1 MNDCITIRH
10 ELSCF
15 SVTKEPELVTSKT
28 GKEIY
33 VTRGI
38 STAPGPSGCPVCGSA
53 MHRHGKREMKIQ
65 DIDLLGHLHIIIVAY
80 DRYCCSSEECNH
92 TQMQEIRFKEPGHF
106 ITKRMGRRIRI
117 RLNCGAGISETARLL
132 SVHPNIIREIDK
144 ANLKAMLDGRKTP
157 ICEYIGIDEFKL
169 HKGHRYAT
177 VVTDLKSGHVLFLEA
192 GKSKEQAYHFFSLMG
207 DEWMRHV
214 KAVAM
219 DMNAQYDSAFRER
232 WPGIRIVY
240 DHFHLVKMYNDT
252 VLTAIRRRKQ
262 REMLENG
269 NEEGYTLLKNSRYLL
284 LSRMDTLR
292 EMDREAHENNIR
304 LHALYLDKGKP
315 LPPGERI
322 RSPYKEKRLSDILAA
337 NEDLSVC
344 YLLLEQFSLAY
355 DVKSITKL
363 YRGMKSWMKL
373 ARQSGVPELLSFCNT
388 VEKHIMGI
396 VYHAKFPIS
405 SGKVEGVNNM
415 IKTIRRKA
423 YGYRDTEYFFLKIK
437 FASMR
442 GPYKFKSHTFL

>member
-1 MNDCITIRH
+1 MEDSITIRH

-15 SVTKEPELVTSKT
+15 SVTSEPELTTTRT

-33 VTRGI
+33 VTMGI
-38 STAPGPSGCPVCGSA
+38 STVPGPKRCPRCGSA
-53 MHRHGKREMKIQ
+53 MHRHGKREMKLQ

-80 DRYCCSSEECNH
+80 DRYCCSSGGCNH
-92 TQMQEIRFKEPGHF
+92 TEMQGIQFKEPGHF

-117 RLNCGAGISETARLL
+117 RLNCGAGISETARSL
-132 SVHPNIIREIDK
+132 SVHPSIIYGIDK
-144 ANLKAMLDGRKTP
+144 ANLKAMLDGRKPP

-177 VVTDLKSGHVLFLEA
+177 VVTDLGTGQVLFLEA
-192 GKSKEQAYHFFSLMG
+192 GKAKEQAYHFFARMG
-207 DEWMRHV
+207 DGWMRHV
-214 KAVAM
+214 KAVSM

-232 WPGIRIVY
+232 WPGIRIIY

-262 REMLENG
+262 REMLESG
-269 NEEGYTLLKNSRYLL
+269 NDEGYALLKNSRYLL
-284 LSRMDTLR
+284 LSRMDTLMER
-292 EMDREAHENNIR
+292 DREAHENNVR
-304 LHALYLDKGKP
+304 LHELYLDRGRP

-322 RSPYKEKRLSDILAA
+322 RSPYRERRQKDILAA

-344 YLLLEQFSLAY
+344 YYLLEQFSQAY
-355 DVKSITKL
+355 GVRSITEL
-363 YRGMKSWMKL
+363 YKGMKAWMRL
-373 ARQSGVPELLSFCNT
+373 ARQSNVPELLSFCDT
-388 VEKHIMGI
+388 VERHLMGI

-405 SGKVEGVNNM
+405 SGRVEGVNNL

-442 GPYKFKSHTFL
+442 GPYRYKSHTIL